1 METAVLSS
9 SRLSSAAAP
18 LPAARTGSWRCQC
31 DPLSSSPRRLSDLGR
46 MYGYNP
52 SPPKLEGIR
61 RPTSK
66 TALLQSR
73 RHSLAPQPATDVSS
87 DPSGFGHG
95 LEGVGLALLQLQ
107 TGLVKALTLP
117 LGCFCATFIPS

>member
-1 METAVLSS
+1 MTCSS
-9 SRLSSAAAP
+9 HLH
-18 LPAARTGSWRCQC
+18 
-31 DPLSSSPRRLSDLGR
+31 RLSDLGR

-73 RHSLAPQPATDVSS
+73 RHSVPLQPTTEVST
-87 DPSGFGHG
+87 DPSSFRHG
-95 LEGVGLALLQLQ
+95 LQGVS
-107 TGLVKALTLP
+107 LVLP
-117 LGCFCATFIPS
+117 YIPKLIW

>member
-1 METAVLSS
+1 
-9 SRLSSAAAP
+9 
-18 LPAARTGSWRCQC
+18 
-31 DPLSSSPRRLSDLGR
+31 

-73 RHSLAPQPATDVSS
+73 RHSLAPQPTTDVSG
-87 DPSGFGHG
+87 DPSGFRHG
-95 LEGVGLALLQLQ
+95 LEGADLALPHSSR
-107 TGLVKALTLP
+107 LV
-117 LGCFCATFIPS
+117 